1 MPTFSTPPLI
11 ARGRLSAG
19 SVLVAV
25 LLVGG
30 CGAPPWQQSRPG
42 GPTAI
47 DSSAPTGTG
56 TSAPSVAS
64 PSASPTPVA
73 PPNDLAKGS
82 LKRQLTAGGI
92 DLEATYYSTL
102 PLQRWTPAASK
113 PLTVAVSG
121 RFPDGSRQ
129 DIYLSDVEVRVDV
142 TGSEGPLP
150 GPEPLRDQATVS
162 PGYLIRSPS
171 TYGQVFTVPALPAQ
185 ARGVTLNVTYQLL
198 APTAPQAK
206 TYLKQSAN
214 DTLSIPLAP

>member
-1 MPTFSTPPLI
+1 MPTSSAHPLI
-11 ARGRLSAG
+11 VGRCLLTA

-25 LLVGG
+25 WLVGG
-30 CGAPPWQQSRPG
+30 CSAPPWQQSRPG
-42 GPTAI
+42 GPTAV
-47 DSSAPTGTG
+47 DGSAPAGID
-56 TSAPSVAS
+56 TSAPSVVS
-64 PSASPTPVA
+64 SSASPTPA
-73 PPNDLAKGS
+73 AAPNDLAKGS
-82 LKRQLTAGGI
+82 LTRRLTAGGI
-92 DLEATYYSTL
+92 ALEATYYSTL

-113 PLTVAVSG
+113 PLTVSVSG

-129 DIYLSDVEVRVDV
+129 DIFLSDVEVRIDV

-150 GPEPLRDQATVS
+150 APEPLRDQASVS

-206 TYLKQSAN
+206 TYLKQSVN
-214 DTLSIPLAP
+214 DTLSIPLTP